1 MSTPLGVM
9 VHVLL
14 LCIWN
19 TKIYVCILQF
29 INLINLYFD
38 LIIWVFSISI
48 SFFFLLT
55 GRKLLFWHC
64 AVHGGEIRT
73 NMGREDVNTCRF
85 IKLGPAGMLWC
96 SVYNSPPLCQSIW
109 ALFFG
114 VVQHIKKSLCFTHK
128 KVYIDL
134 KQDFFQSKSKVRP
147 CKILVQVIYI
157 FSHPASIS
165 KRCVMTLNYFS
176 GQTWRS

>member
-1 MSTPLGVM
+1 MSNCKSRIIQDFAMLIEYISTPLGVM

-55 GRKLLFWHC
+55 GRKLLSWHC
-64 AVHGGEIRT
+64 AVHGGEICT
-73 NMGREDVNTCRF
+73 NMGREDLNTCTCRF
-85 IKLGPAGMLWC
+85 IKLGPA
-96 SVYNSPPLCQSIW
+96 ST
-109 ALFFG
+109 LFG
-114 VVQHIKKSLCFTHK
+114 AVQCIKKIPLPRT
-128 KVYIDL
+128 
-134 KQDFFQSKSKVRP
+134 
-147 CKILVQVIYI
+147 
-157 FSHPASIS
+157 
-165 KRCVMTLNYFS
+165 
-176 GQTWRS
+176 

>member
-1 MSTPLGVM
+1 MYFAIYKFDKSLLWFNYLSSFNFDKVSFCWLVGSCYLGI
-9 VHVLL
+9 VLFMEERYAQT
-14 LCIWN
+14 W
-19 TKIYVCILQF
+19 VERM
-29 INLINLYFD
+29 LIQ
-38 LIIWVFSISI
+38 
-48 SFFFLLT
+48 
-55 GRKLLFWHC
+55 
-64 AVHGGEIRT
+64 
-73 NMGREDVNTCRF
+73 CRL
-85 IKLGPAGMLWC
+85 IKLGPASMLWY
-96 SVYNSPPLCQSIW
+96 SVYNSPTLCQSIW